1 MEKRGRFGV
10 QENINS
16 LPFISP
22 GLYLV
27 FQGFFSHQVVH
38 GDFSPHFWEV
48 SLFSHKHVGGSSNQL
63 LTSLPP
69 DCKHKYSIQPA
80 LHRARGLGTWI
91 PSQGSQRWVL
101 TSMWGICSAWTLEL
115 LFLNSKLPL
124 SPGSLQQVYAARPLP
139 PGSSRHRGPFLHSQ
153 RLGCM
158 CVYSE
163 IQSIPGNFPNHTY
176 KIKTTL
182 KKPKIR
188 VDISYGVSS

>member
-1 MEKRGRFGV
+1 M
-10 QENINS
+10 
-16 LPFISP
+16 
-22 GLYLV
+22 
-27 FQGFFSHQVVH
+27 H

-48 SLFSHKHVGGSSNQL
+48 SLFSLFSQKHVGGSSNQL

-101 TSMWGICSAWTLEL
+101 TSMWGICSAWTLDL
-115 LFLNSKLPL
+115 LFLNLKLPL
-124 SPGSLQQVYAARPLP
+124 SPGSLQQVFFLYAAGPLP
-139 PGSSRHRGPFLHSQ
+139 PGSSRYRGPFLHSQ
-153 RLGCM
+153 RLWCVR
-158 CVYSE
+158 VYSE
-163 IQSIPGNFPNHTY
+163 IQSIPRNFPNHTY
-176 KIKTTL
+176 KRKTTL